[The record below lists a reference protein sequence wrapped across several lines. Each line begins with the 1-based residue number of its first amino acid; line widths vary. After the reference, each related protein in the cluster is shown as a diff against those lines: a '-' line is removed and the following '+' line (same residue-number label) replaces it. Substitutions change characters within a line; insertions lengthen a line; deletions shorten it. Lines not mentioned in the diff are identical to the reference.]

1 MKKLFVLFGA
11 LCALCLSSAAVS
23 AANGDIIGNVYPTD
37 IKAYVN
43 GNLVP
48 SCNIGGKTAI
58 ILEDLEHWNT
68 GIDYNDKL
76 RTLLVDTVWLNP
88 DYAREDIPLVGE
100 VNAKHIYESDIKTY
114 LNGTQFDSAFSLN
127 GRIAAAIEDFAADN
141 EYSGKY
147 FAKYVWNPQERAIYL
162 EFLAQNREPNLFEP
176 YGTNYTFEKSNEVTI
191 TPNTTPFASSSV
203 NGTEH
208 LGDGDVPSC
217 GDLLYRMPNAIYYEV
232 YGNVGT
238 YAVYYSVHFYE
249 DDDGT
254 TTLETDNFRRT
265 ILQWDEDKLRAAAA
279 DIEVAPPTREEIV
292 GYFTSDSYYS
302 SSIERFDT
310 DDCTFLYIVQS
321 GLPHG
326 GSAEQLMRITND
338 GKFYDYAYQFESVS
352 QWGQKHFDKV
362 EFDKENETVLI
373 HYDKDYMIDLKT
385 GEMTEK

>member
-11 LCALCLSSAAVS
+11 FCALCLSSAAVS
-23 AANGDIIGNVYPTD
+23 AANGDVIGNVYPTD

-68 GIDYNDKL
+68 GITYNDAL

-127 GRIAAAIEDFAADN
+127 GRMAAAIEDFAADN
-141 EYSGKY
+141 AYSDKY

-208 LGDGDVPSC
+208 LGELIPSSGAILCSGEKVGDYA
-217 GDLLYRMPNAIYYEV
+217 LYH
-232 YGNVGT
+232 
-238 YAVYYSVHFYE
+238 SVNFFE

-265 ILQWDEDKLRAAAA
+265 ILQWDEDKLREVAAG
-279 DIEVAPPTREEIV
+279 IEVIPPTREEIV

-310 DDCTFLYIVQS
+310 DDCTFLYIIQA

-326 GSAEQLMRITND
+326 CRYDFLFRITND
-338 GKFYDYAYQFESVS
+338 GKLYDYAEQFDSANTR
-352 QWGQKHFDKV
+352 GGPHFDKV

-373 HYDKDYMIDLKT
+373 HYDKDYIIDLKT
-385 GEMTEK
+385 GEMKEK